1 MTICEAG
8 DIAIVPFPF
17 TDMAVAKPRPALVL
31 SDRAVNESSGHTVF
45 AMITTASRSHWPQDV
60 PLKDAAAAGLRVE
73 SLVRGK
79 LFTLDNRLISRTI
92 GHISRRDRAA
102 VRAVLKALVAL

>member
-17 TDMAVAKPRPALVL
+17 TDMAVAKPRPALAL
-31 SDRAVNESSGHTVF
+31 SGRAVNESSGHTVF
-45 AMITTASRSHWPQDV
+45 AMITTASRSYWPQDV
-60 PLKDAAAAGLRVE
+60 PLKDAIVAGLRAE

-92 GHISRRDRAA
+92 GRISRRDRAA